1 VEEQKAESSGR
12 RPTTMLSKMIE
23 QMKKER
29 RSHLTEIEAKTLLKA
44 AGIPVTETKLARN
57 EKEAVSI
64 SEEMGFPTA
73 LKIISSEI
81 THKSDAG
88 GVKLGLRNA
97 TQVAEAYRDMMAS
110 VRKMF
115 PQAKIEGVSVQRM
128 ASPGLE
134 VIIGMSKDPQF
145 GPLLM
150 FGLGGVLVEVLKDV
164 SFRIVPVTGRD
175 AKEMIAG
182 IKGYPLLKGY
192 RGLEPVDIAFLEELI
207 VKVSDFVEKNPKLAE
222 IDLNPIFA
230 YRQGAVAVDA
240 RVRIDVDGEGHND

>member
-1 VEEQKAESSGR
+1 MMVSE
-12 RPTTMLSKMIE
+12 IID

-29 RSHLTEIEAKTLLKA
+29 RSHLTEIEAKNLLKA

-64 SEEMGFPTA
+64 SEEIGFPTA

-88 GVKLGLRNA
+88 GVKLGLKNA
-97 TQVAEAYRDMMAS
+97 TQVAEAYRDMLAS
-110 VRKMF
+110 VKKMF

-164 SFRIVPVTGRD
+164 SFRIVPVTARD
-175 AKEMIAG
+175 AGEMIAG

-192 RGLEPVDIAFLEELI
+192 RGQEPVDIPFLEELI
-207 VKVSDFVEKNPKLAE
+207 VKVSEFVEKNPKVAE
-222 IDLNPIFA
+222 LDLNPIFA

-240 RVRIDVDGEGHND
+240 RIRIDLNGENHDD

>member
-1 VEEQKAESSGR
+1 MRVSD
-12 RPTTMLSKMIE
+12 IID
-23 QMKKER
+23 QMRKER
-29 RSHLTEIEAKTLLKA
+29 RSHLTEIEAKNLLKA

-64 SEEMGFPTA
+64 SEEIGFPSA

-88 GVKLGLRNA
+88 GVKLGLKNA
-97 TQVAEAYRDMMAS
+97 TQVAEAYRDMLAS
-110 VRKMF
+110 VKKTF

-150 FGLGGVLVEVLKDV
+150 FGLGGVLVEVLKD
-164 SFRIVPVTGRD
+164 
-175 AKEMIAG
+175 
-182 IKGYPLLKGY
+182 
-192 RGLEPVDIAFLEELI
+192 
-207 VKVSDFVEKNPKLAE
+207 
-222 IDLNPIFA
+222 
-230 YRQGAVAVDA
+230 
-240 RVRIDVDGEGHND
+240 

>member
-1 VEEQKAESSGR
+1 MSGR
-12 RPTTMLSKMIE
+12 RPTMMLSEIID

-29 RSHLTEIEAKTLLKA
+29 RSHLTEIEAKNLLKA
-44 AGIPVTETKLARN
+44 AGIPVTETRLARN
-57 EKEAVSI
+57 EKEAASI
-64 SEEMGFPTA
+64 SKEIGFPTA

-88 GVKLGLRNA
+88 GVKLGLKNA
-97 TQVAEAYRDMMAS
+97 TEVTQAYKDMLAS
-110 VRKMF
+110 VKKTF

-128 ASPGLE
+128 AYPGLE

-175 AKEMIAG
+175 AGEMIAG

-192 RGLEPVDIAFLEELI
+192 RGQEPVDIPFLEELI
-207 VKVSDFVEKNPKLAE
+207 VKVSEFVEKNPKVAE
-222 IDLNPIFA
+222 LDLNPIFA

-240 RVRIDVDGEGHND
+240 RIRIDLNGENHDD